1 MSYKY
6 FVYDLRVGEVPSSG
20 DAELWIRDVVESL
33 GFSVEAGAVKTYD
46 TPPDAY
52 TLVFALSA
60 SHAVI
65 HTTPEESWIEVTF
78 AFCRKVPEATIETAV
93 REFFQPSA
101 IQVTSFTGS
110 PPPSTTVE
118 RNTG

>member
-20 DAELWIRDVVESL
+20 DAELWIRDLVERL
-33 GFSVEAGAVKTYD
+33 GFSVEAGAMKMFD
-46 TPPDAY
+46 SPPNAY
-52 TLVFALSA
+52 TLIFALSA

-65 HTTPEESWIEVTF
+65 HTTPEQSWVEVTF
-78 AFCRKVPEATIETAV
+78 AFCRKVSEVTIEAAV
-93 REFFQPSA
+93 REFFQPSEMK
-101 IQVTSFTGS
+101 VTSFTGS

-118 RNTG
+118 RSTG